1 VPPPQRS
8 ARLYR
13 ALVERGLASSVS
25 GGLMPTEQPFL
36 YTVSATANEGTPL
49 AAVEG
54 ALLESLAGVE
64 TGGITEAELIKA
76 KAQLRARL
84 VFDAD
89 SVTNIAHQL
98 GYYETIA
105 TVDFFTGAPA
115 RIAAV
120 TLEEVAAA
128 ARTVL
133 SSSNRTIGWFDPL
146 PIGEPRSTVNAQLS
160 SLEPQR

>member
-8 ARLYR
+8 ARLYV

-25 GGLMPTEQPFL
+25 GSLAATEDPFL
-36 YTVSATANEGTPL
+36 YTLSVTVNEGASL
-49 AAVEG
+49 ASAEA
-54 ALLESLAGVE
+54 ALLEALADLERRPV
-64 TGGITEAELIKA
+64 TEAELAKA
-76 KAQLRARL
+76 KAQLRARI
-84 VFDAD
+84 VFDND

-105 TVDFFTGAPA
+105 SVDLVAEAPG

-120 TLEEVAAA
+120 TLEDVTTT

-133 SSSNRTIGWFDPL
+133 APSNRTVGWF
-146 PIGEPRSTVNAQLS
+146 
-160 SLEPQR
+160 EPQ